1 MRSYFSLLSY
11 PLLGTSVS
19 LVASILVGHFS
30 HGVIPPL
37 ASFIISLNLLVFT
50 FLAKKAIKQ
59 TILIYLTVFFIGFTL
74 TNIQTIHEASAPSYY
89 SYHDLSSLDRIK
101 LKTIRWRQNIEQSYQ
116 KSHITQQELAI
127 ISAMTLGDKSHIT
140 HETRTNY
147 SISGASHI
155 LAVSGLHISIIFQ
168 LILLLGGKRRRHP
181 YIPVACA
188 LICIWAYTLFI
199 GMPASSVRASSML
212 SIYSAAL
219 LMGRKRLSI
228 NGLLL
233 AAIAMLIYSPN
244 YLFDISFQLSFLAVF
259 SILLLYPVLGK
270 NVMWVSL
277 AAQIGT
283 MPITAYYFGRISCYS
298 LLTNLIAIP
307 AATLILYLAVLF
319 MLCHPLPMLQEW
331 MGWGLAWVA
340 KITNT
345 SLSWI
350 AHLPGASIEGIKINI
365 LQLCLAY
372 GVIVAGY
379 LLIRKFRQFHLH
391 RSHLSSYDK
400 ADTLQ
405 EDQTEPSDY
414 SPKMGRHTLSS

>member
-1 MRSYFSLLSY
+1 MRSYFSLHSY
-11 PLLGTSVS
+11 PLLGTSIS
-19 LVASILVGHFS
+19 LVSSILVGHFL
-30 HGVIPPL
+30 HGLIPPL
-37 ASFIISLNLLVFT
+37 ASFIISLNLLVLT

-59 TILIYLTVFFIGFTL
+59 TMLIYLTVFFMGLTL
-74 TNIQTIHEASAPSYY
+74 TNLQTMRQTSAPSFE

-101 LKTIRWRQNIEQSYQ
+101 IKATRWRQDIEQSYQ
-116 KSHITQQELAI
+116 ASHITQQELAI

-140 HETRTNY
+140 SETRTNY

-168 LILLLGGKRRRHP
+168 LILLLGGKKRRHP

-188 LICIWAYTLFI
+188 LIGIWAYTLFI

-212 SIYSAAL
+212 SIYSAAI

-228 NGLLL
+228 NSLLL
-233 AAIAMLIYSPN
+233 AAIAMLIYSPK
-244 YLFDISFQLSFLAVF
+244 YLFDISFQLSFLAVL
-259 SILLLYPVLGK
+259 SILLLYPLLGK
-270 NVMWVSL
+270 NVIWVSL

-307 AATLILYLAVLF
+307 AATVILYLAVVF
-319 MLCHPLPMLQEW
+319 MICHPLPMLQ
-331 MGWGLAWVA
+331 GWIGWALAWVA
-340 KITNT
+340 KVTNS

-350 AHLPGASIEGIKINI
+350 AHLPGASIEGIKISI

-372 GVIVAGY
+372 GAIVAGY
-379 LLIRKFRQFHLH
+379 LLIRKSRQFHLH
-391 RSHLSSYDK
+391 RSHLSSSGK
-400 ADTLQ
+400 ADNHP
-405 EDQTEPSDY
+405 EDQT
-414 SPKMGRHTLSS
+414 

>member
-11 PLLGTSVS
+11 PLWGTSIS

-30 HGVIPPL
+30 YHIIPPL
-37 ASFIISLNLLVFT
+37 GSLSMSLILLVIA
-50 FLAKKAIKQ
+50 FLTKSPIQQ
-59 TILIYLTVFFIGFTL
+59 TIMIYLTVFFMGLTL
-74 TNIQTIHEASAPSYY
+74 TNMQSMHQASTATYS
-89 SYHDLSSLDRIK
+89 SYHELSSLDRIK
-101 LKTIRWRQNIEQSYQ
+101 IKVTGWQQKIEQSYEEN
-116 KSHITQQELAI
+116 HITQQELAI

-140 HETRTNY
+140 SETRANY

-168 LILLLGGKRRRHP
+168 LILILGRKKKQRP

-212 SIYSAAL
+212 SIYSASI

-259 SILLLYPVLGK
+259 SILLLYPLLGK
-270 NVMWVSL
+270 HAIWVSL

-319 MLCHPLPMLQEW
+319 MACHPLPILQEW
-331 MGWGLAWVA
+331 MGWALSWVA

-350 AHLPGASIEGIKINI
+350 AHLPGSSIEGIKINI

-372 GVIVAGY
+372 GAIVAGY
-379 LLIRKFRQFHLH
+379 LLIRKFHQFHSH
-391 RSHLSSYDK
+391 RSHLSSSDK
-400 ADTLQ
+400 ADNLQ
-405 EDQTEPSDY
+405 EDQT
-414 SPKMGRHTLSS
+414 

>member
-1 MRSYFSLLSY
+1 MRSYFSLHSY
-11 PLLGTSVS
+11 PLLGTSIS
-19 LVASILVGHFS
+19 LVSSILVGHFL
-30 HGVIPPL
+30 HGLIPPL
-37 ASFIISLNLLVFT
+37 ASFIISLNLLVLT

-59 TILIYLTVFFIGFTL
+59 TMLIYLTVFFMGLTL
-74 TNIQTIHEASAPSYY
+74 TNLQTMRQTSAPSFQ
-89 SYHDLSSLDRIK
+89 SYHELSSLDRIK
-101 LKTIRWRQNIEQSYQ
+101 IKATRWRQDIEQSYQ
-116 KSHITQQELAI
+116 ASHITQQELAI

-140 HETRTNY
+140 SETRTNY

-168 LILLLGGKRRRHP
+168 LILLLGGKKRRHP

-188 LICIWAYTLFI
+188 LIGIWAYTLFI

-212 SIYSAAL
+212 SIYSAAI

-233 AAIAMLIYSPN
+233 AAIAMLIYSPK
-244 YLFDISFQLSFLAVF
+244 YLFDISFQLSFLAVL
-259 SILLLYPVLGK
+259 SILLLYPLLGK
-270 NVMWVSL
+270 NVIWVSL

-307 AATLILYLAVLF
+307 AATVILYLAVVF
-319 MLCHPLPMLQEW
+319 MICHPLPMLQ
-331 MGWGLAWVA
+331 GWIGWALAWVA
-340 KITNT
+340 KVTNS

-350 AHLPGASIEGIKINI
+350 AHLPGASIEGIKISI

-372 GVIVAGY
+372 GAIVAGY
-379 LLIRKFRQFHLH
+379 LLIRKSRQFHLH
-391 RSHLSSYDK
+391 RSHLSSSGK
-400 ADTLQ
+400 ADNHP
-405 EDQTEPSDY
+405 EDQT
-414 SPKMGRHTLSS
+414 